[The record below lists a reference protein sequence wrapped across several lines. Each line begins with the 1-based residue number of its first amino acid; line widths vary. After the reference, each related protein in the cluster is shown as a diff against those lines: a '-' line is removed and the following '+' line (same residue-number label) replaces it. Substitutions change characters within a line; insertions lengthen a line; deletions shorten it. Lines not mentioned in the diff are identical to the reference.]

1 MSQQPDLESLLNED
15 RILLAIKALN
25 SDATLSERRAAAMY
39 RVSRTTLRDRRAKTA
54 SRRDTHPN
62 SSKLL
67 RHEEDTIVQYIRKL
81 DERGFA
87 PTLSYVREMAN
98 QLLAARH
105 GGQVGEK
112 WARNLV
118 RRRPE
123 IKSQVTRQRD
133 HQRVL
138 CSNPAVISPWFDL
151 VRNVKA
157 KYGILDEDTYNFDET
172 GFQIGVG
179 GSVKV
184 VTASERRLKPLSVQP
199 GDREW
204 ITLIACINA
213 MGWSIPPFFI
223 LKAKHHDKAWYHN
236 NPPDWRI
243 GVSPNGWTTNELGLA
258 WLKHFIQ
265 HTEARTVG
273 SHRLLIIDGH
283 ESHQSLE
290 FQNLCEESKIIALC
304 MPPHASHIL
313 QPLDV
318 GCFAPLKQAY
328 KKEIRGLA
336 DCYINHIN
344 KKAFLATF
352 LGVNDKAF
360 SKSNILSSFRATG
373 LVPLDSEVVL
383 SKLEVKPH
391 TPTPP
396 APGPTIWQPKTPS
409 NAVEIDS
416 QTTLIIKRIRD
427 HKSSS
432 PKSIIQIV
440 LQVKKGSTLK
450 DHSHTLLEARIAKLK
465 AANNAAS
472 KHKKH
477 KRKQIQAGGTLSQAE
492 AEEIIRQRD
501 AEADAEVESV
511 QAGSSSKRVQ
521 RCKACSKA
529 GHNKRT
535 CKKDAAEVED

>member
-1 MSQQPDLESLLNED
+1 
-15 RILLAIKALN
+15 
-25 SDATLSERRAAAMY
+25 
-39 RVSRTTLRDRRAKTA
+39 
-54 SRRDTHPN
+54 
-62 SSKLL
+62 
-67 RHEEDTIVQYIRKL
+67 VQYIRKL

-87 PTLSYVREMAN
+87 PTLSYVREMAS
-98 QLLAARH
+98 QLLAAR
-105 GGQVGEK
+105 GGDQVGEK

-118 RRRPE
+118 RRKPE

-184 VTASERRLKPLSVQP
+184 VTASERRLKPIGVQP

-223 LKAKHHDKAWYHN
+223 LKAKHHDQAWYHN
-236 NPPDWRI
+236 NPKDWRI
-243 GVSPNGWTTNELGLA
+243 GVSKNGWTTNELGLA

-265 HTEARTVG
+265 HTEARTIG

-318 GCFAPLKQAY
+318 GCFAPLKRAY
-328 KKEIRGLA
+328 KTEINVLA
-336 DCYINHIN
+336 DSHINHID
-344 KKAFLATF
+344 KRTFLATF
-352 LGVNDKAF
+352 LAVYDRAI

-373 LVPLDSEVVL
+373 LVPLDPEVVL
-383 SKLEVKPH
+383 SKLEVKLR

-396 APGPTIWQPKTPS
+396 ALGPILWQPKTPS
-409 NAVEIDS
+409 NAIEIDS
-416 QTTLIIKRIRD
+416 QTTLIIKKIRD
-427 HKSSS
+427 YKSSS
-432 PKSIIQIV
+432 PDSIIEMI

-450 DHSHTLLEARIAKLK
+450 DHSHTLLEARVAKLE

-472 KHKKH
+472 ERK
-477 KRKQIQAGGTLSQAE
+477 KRKKKRIQAGGTLSQAE
-492 AEEIIRQRD
+492 AEEIVRQRD
-501 AEADAEVESV
+501 AEAEAEAERVE
-511 QAGSSSKRVQ
+511 AGGSNKGVR
-521 RCKACSKA
+521 RCKMCGEA

-535 CKKDAAEVED
+535 CKKDAVEVED